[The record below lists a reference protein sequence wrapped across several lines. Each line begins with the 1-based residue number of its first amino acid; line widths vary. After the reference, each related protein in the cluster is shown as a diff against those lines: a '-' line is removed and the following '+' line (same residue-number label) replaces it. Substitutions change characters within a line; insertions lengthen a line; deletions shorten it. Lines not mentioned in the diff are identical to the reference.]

1 MSMNIGS
8 EKDDEIMSEI
18 NTTPLVDVM
27 LVLLIIFLITIPVV
41 TTSIKVDLPKEKNL
55 VRETKPETV
64 IISVDVK
71 GKIFLYDTPIKNSDD
86 LLQRM
91 KKFSV
96 MKPQPEV
103 QIRGDGKS
111 DFESVGRVMYAV
123 QRAGITKVGFITE
136 PQYRDKT
143 MAMNVGSSSS
153 DEPEVMMEINTTPLI
168 DVMLVLLIMLIITI
182 PAQLHSVNLD
192 MPVSSPPTK
201 KIDPV
206 VVKIDVDANSVIN
219 WNGRPLAGRADLEL
233 KLTEA
238 AATQP
243 QPELHIRSHAKAKY
257 ESVALV
263 MASAQRIGLTKL
275 GIVGSEQFVN

>member
-1 MSMNIGS
+1 MAINFGS
-8 EKDDEIMSEI
+8 DKDDAIMSEI

-41 TTSIKVDLPKEKNL
+41 TTSIKVELPKEKNI
-55 VRETKPETV
+55 VRETKPENV

-91 KKFSV
+91 KKFAV

-136 PQYRDKT
+136 PQ
-143 MAMNVGSSSS
+143 
-153 DEPEVMMEINTTPLI
+153 
-168 DVMLVLLIMLIITI
+168 
-182 PAQLHSVNLD
+182 
-192 MPVSSPPTK
+192 
-201 KIDPV
+201 
-206 VVKIDVDANSVIN
+206 
-219 WNGRPLAGRADLEL
+219 
-233 KLTEA
+233 
-238 AATQP
+238 
-243 QPELHIRSHAKAKY
+243 
-257 ESVALV
+257 
-263 MASAQRIGLTKL
+263 
-275 GIVGSEQFVN
+275 

>member
-1 MSMNIGS
+1 MNVGS

-41 TTSIKVDLPKEKNL
+41 TTSIKVDLPKEKNT
-55 VRETKPETV
+55 VRETKPENV
-64 IISVDVK
+64 IISVDVN

-91 KKFSV
+91 KKFAV

-136 PQYRDKT
+136 PQ
-143 MAMNVGSSSS
+143 
-153 DEPEVMMEINTTPLI
+153 
-168 DVMLVLLIMLIITI
+168 
-182 PAQLHSVNLD
+182 
-192 MPVSSPPTK
+192 
-201 KIDPV
+201 
-206 VVKIDVDANSVIN
+206 
-219 WNGRPLAGRADLEL
+219 
-233 KLTEA
+233 
-238 AATQP
+238 
-243 QPELHIRSHAKAKY
+243 
-257 ESVALV
+257 
-263 MASAQRIGLTKL
+263 
-275 GIVGSEQFVN
+275 

>member
-1 MSMNIGS
+1 MAMNVGS
-8 EKDDEIMSEI
+8 EGDEDEIMSQI

-41 TTSIKVDLPKEKNL
+41 TTSIKVELPKEKNL
-55 VRETKPETV
+55 VRETKPENV

-111 DFESVGRVMYAV
+111 DFESIGRVIYAV

-136 PQYRDKT
+136 PQ
-143 MAMNVGSSSS
+143 
-153 DEPEVMMEINTTPLI
+153 
-168 DVMLVLLIMLIITI
+168 
-182 PAQLHSVNLD
+182 
-192 MPVSSPPTK
+192 
-201 KIDPV
+201 
-206 VVKIDVDANSVIN
+206 
-219 WNGRPLAGRADLEL
+219 
-233 KLTEA
+233 
-238 AATQP
+238 
-243 QPELHIRSHAKAKY
+243 
-257 ESVALV
+257 
-263 MASAQRIGLTKL
+263 
-275 GIVGSEQFVN
+275 

>member
-1 MSMNIGS
+1 MNIGS
-8 EKDDEIMSEI
+8 DKDDEIMSEI

-55 VRETKPETV
+55 VRETTPETV

-91 KKFSV
+91 KKFAV

-111 DFESVGRVMYAV
+111 DFESIGRVMYAV

-136 PQYRDKT
+136 PQ
-143 MAMNVGSSSS
+143 
-153 DEPEVMMEINTTPLI
+153 
-168 DVMLVLLIMLIITI
+168 
-182 PAQLHSVNLD
+182 
-192 MPVSSPPTK
+192 
-201 KIDPV
+201 
-206 VVKIDVDANSVIN
+206 
-219 WNGRPLAGRADLEL
+219 
-233 KLTEA
+233 
-238 AATQP
+238 
-243 QPELHIRSHAKAKY
+243 
-257 ESVALV
+257 
-263 MASAQRIGLTKL
+263 
-275 GIVGSEQFVN
+275 